1 MIKGRFIAA
10 VNALEIRGT
19 VSKRVINII
28 RKILNLLLLIALIS
42 SSQIE
47 KILNVKVLTEKLFVT
62 NLKKVVL
69 EENYR
74 GH

>member
-1 MIKGRFIAA
+1 MTLKQW
-10 VNALEIRGT
+10 GT
-19 VSKRVINII
+19 
-28 RKILNLLLLIALIS
+28 L